1 MKLDALFLAGV
12 ATGLSACAAAP
23 ARAPEVAAETAAF
36 PVTVEG
42 ASYQAIVTPGASGQA
57 LTGAGAQTVAGRTI
71 RVAPLAYDQ
80 GKRAKDVA
88 QRACDQARGRFQPQA
103 LGRFAGNEWI
113 FEGGCA

>member
-42 ASYQAIVTPGASGQA
+42 AKGAR
-57 LTGAGAQTVAGRTI
+57 TVRHVRDAEGRL
-71 RVAPLAYDQ
+71 VASEVVE
-80 GKRAKDVA
+80 RS
-88 QRACDQARGRFQPQA
+88 
-103 LGRFAGNEWI
+103 E
-113 FEGGCA
+113 

>member
-1 MKLDALFLAGV
+1 MKLDALFLVG
-12 ATGLSACAAAP
+12 ATVGLSACAAAP
-23 ARAPEVAAETAAF
+23 ARVPEVAVATAAF
-36 PVTVEG
+36 PVMVEG
-42 ASYQAIVTPGASGQA
+42 ASYQAIITPGASGQA
-57 LTGAGAQTVAGRTI
+57 LTGAGAQAVAGRTI

-103 LGRFAGNEWI
+103 VGRFSGNEWV